1 MSFNHIINGEMI
13 YYFTSRAYVI
23 ICGRIFVRVCF
34 GFFRIL
40 CFIWIRMTKN
50 VSSLLSPQI
59 FSTLFIKRCD
69 QSQTDSPWA
78 EVLFPETF
86 LLWYIVPVLWQRL
99 GKLKSKKEK
108 INYWVFIVGLSIRE
122 NWEGICCWK
131 SENLIQLVNL
141 CSAAGRKKQNF
152 YILWDQL

>member
-1 MSFNHIINGEMI
+1 MI

-122 NWEGICCWK
+122 NWEGICCWSLKTLSSWWISAVQLAGK
-131 SENLIQLVNL
+131 SRIFTYFEISFSITVKLSL
-141 CSAAGRKKQNF
+141 
-152 YILWDQL
+152 LW